1 MNRRSLLTSALLVF
15 AARKLPLPAWIS
27 PARAEDKMSNWRHGM
42 SAFGDLKYPASF
54 KQFDYVNAQAPKGGS
69 AWQIALGTYD
79 SFNSVVAGI
88 KGTPARGIEQIYDT
102 LFVASLDEPTSTY
115 GLIAES
121 VSYPD
126 DYSKAV
132 FRLRPEAKWHDGKPV
147 TADDVIFSFES
158 FKKLSPQYAANFRQV
173 SKAEKTG
180 DHEVTFTFAAS
191 GNRDLPKTI
200 GELTILPKHWW
211 EGTNKDGKKR
221 SIGETTLEPP
231 LGSGPYRIKDF
242 SAGRNVVYER
252 VKDYWGKNLNV
263 NVGRDNF
270 DELRYEYFRDATVAI
285 ESFKTGHVDWRE
297 ENSAKSWATAYDFPA
312 VHEKRVI
319 LEEFPINNFGIM
331 QAFVF
336 NTQRDKFKD
345 ARTRLAF
352 NYAFNFEEMNKQIF
366 YGQYHRITSYFQGT
380 DLACHGLPTGKELE
394 LLNTVRDKVPPE
406 LFKKPYTNPKN
417 GSPAA
422 VRQNLHHAAR
432 LLREAGFVVKN
443 QQLVDKKTGEPFTAE
458 LLTNAPGFERAY
470 LFYKT
475 SLERLGMSVSVRV
488 VDPAQ
493 YENRVRGGDFDVI
506 TFGWGE
512 SLTPGSELRGYFGSQ
527 SAGQKGSYNVA
538 GIKNPAVD
546 AMINKVVEAKTRPDL
561 VAACRAL
568 DRVLLWNFYVVP
580 QWTYGKVRTARWNR
594 FGRPEH
600 MPKYG
605 MAAFPTLWW
614 FDEAKSAKIG
624 PRQ

>member
-15 AARKLPLPAWIS
+15 AARKLPLPSWITS
-27 PARAEDKMSNWRHGM
+27 AHAEDTTAKWRHGM
-42 SAFGDLKYPASF
+42 STFGDLKYPTGF
-54 KQFDYVNAQAPKGGS
+54 KKFDYVNAQAPKGGA

-79 SFNSVVAGI
+79 SFNTVVAGI

-102 LFVASLDEPTSTY
+102 LFVSALDEPTSTY

-158 FKKLSPQYAANFRQV
+158 FKKLNPQYAANFRPV
-173 SKAEKTG
+173 SKVEKTG
-180 DHEVTFTFAAS
+180 EHEITFTIAKA

-211 EGTNKDGKKR
+211 EGSDKDGKKR
-221 SIGETTLEPP
+221 NIGQTTLEPP
-231 LGSGPYRIKDF
+231 LGSGPYRIKEF

-252 VKDYWGKNLNV
+252 VKDYWGKDLNV
-263 NVGRDNF
+263 NIGRDNF
-270 DELRYEYFRDATVAI
+270 DELHYEYFRDATVAI

-319 LEEFPINNFGIM
+319 LEEFPIKNFGIM

-336 NTQRDKFKD
+336 NTRRDKFKD
-345 ARTRLAF
+345 SRTRLAF

-380 DLACHGLPTGKELE
+380 DLACSGVPTGKELE
-394 LLNTVRDKVPPE
+394 LLKTVRDKVPAE
-406 LFKKPYTNPKN
+406 LFKKPYTNPTSSSRGQVRHN
-417 GSPAA
+417 LRRA
-422 VRQNLHHAAR
+422 VR

-443 QQLVDKKTGEPFTAE
+443 QQLVDKKTGEPFTVE
-458 LLTNAPGFERAY
+458 LLTNAPSFERAY
-470 LFYKT
+470 LIYKT

-488 VDPAQ
+488 VDEAQ

-512 SLTPGSELRGYFGSQ
+512 SLTPGGELRGYFGSQ
-527 SAGQKGSYNVA
+527 SANQKGSYNVA

-568 DRVLLWNFYVVP
+568 DRVLLWNNYVVP

-594 FGRPEH
+594 FGRPEN
-600 MPKYG
+600 MPEYG
-605 MAAFPTLWW
+605 MAAFPALWW
-614 FDEAKSAKIG
+614 FDKAKSDKVG